1 MYRHENAACW
11 DRTKLFFS
19 DSRPDQRQAA
29 GICGDCIYKQ
39 QCYAE
44 AGEQGETAGI
54 WGGVLFHGRKRID
67 PLAPKRITKHGTHG
81 AYQKH
86 IRAGERPCAECL
98 QAHALYHREHRLK
111 RKEAA

>member
-1 MYRHENAACW
+1 M
-11 DRTKLFFS
+11 
-19 DSRPDQRQAA
+19 RP
-29 GICGDCIYKQ
+29 
-39 QCYAE
+39 
-44 AGEQGETAGI
+44 
-54 WGGVLFHGRKRID
+54 D